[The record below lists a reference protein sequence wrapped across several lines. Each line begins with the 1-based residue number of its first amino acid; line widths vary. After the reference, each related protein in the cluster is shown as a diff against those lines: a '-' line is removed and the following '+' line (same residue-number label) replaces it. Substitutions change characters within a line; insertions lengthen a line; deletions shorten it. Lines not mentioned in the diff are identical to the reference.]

1 MLFSAPKSFQPNEW
15 LAENGC
21 KGTKKWTKNQ
31 ILFIFFVSNTNLH
44 EFERRK
50 PYSFHHNRFV
60 TFILLLPVGWISFAN
75 LNKKVPFFIHHEL
88 SILFPCSNSFFP
100 VRKFMFQ
107 ALERTFRGLERT
119 FHDLER
125 TFHDLERIFQTLKR
139 RFNYGGATFFMK

>member
-1 MLFSAPKSFQPNEW
+1 MLFSAPKSFQPNDW

-75 LNKKVPFFIHHEL
+75 LNKKVPFF
-88 SILFPCSNSFFP
+88 SFTTNYLFFSPVVTVFSLWENLCFKPWNVRFAVWNVRFTIWNVYFKLWNVDLTTEEQLFSWNSN
-100 VRKFMFQ
+100 R
-107 ALERTFRGLERT
+107 
-119 FHDLER
+119 
-125 TFHDLERIFQTLKR
+125 
-139 RFNYGGATFFMK
+139 